1 VGDRDVGD
9 RDVGD
14 RDVGDTVTFTASGS
28 PQVVSRAIEEY
39 ARTQGS
45 VSAIV
50 VPWESDD
57 VTLSMAVTA
66 VKTDGWAIEHTNLG
80 TIRLKA
86 AGEEKTS
93 VAIAAEPPDH
103 PDQQKLT
110 AVFEKFVRQ
119 VEGRFQAA
127 ER

>member
-1 VGDRDVGD
+1 MGDFRAGA
-9 RDVGD
+9 
-14 RDVGDTVTFTASGS
+14 TVIFTASGS
-28 PQVVSRAIEEY
+28 PRVVSRAIEEY

-50 VPWESDD
+50 VPWESDE

-80 TIRLKA
+80 TIRLQA
-86 AGEEKTS
+86 AGEEMTS
-93 VAIAAEPPDH
+93 VAIAAEPSDH

-110 AVFEKFVRQ
+110 TVFEKFARQ
-119 VEGRFQAA
+119 VEGRLQVV

>member
-1 VGDRDVGD
+1 MKDEGVGGEGVGAIL
-9 RDVGD
+9 
-14 RDVGDTVTFTASGS
+14 TFTVGGS

-50 VPWESDD
+50 VPWESDE

-93 VAIAAEPPDH
+93 VAIAFEPPDH
-103 PDQQKLT
+103 PDQQTLT
-110 AVFEKFVRQ
+110 AVFERFVRQ
-119 VEGRFQAA
+119 VEGRLQAVK
-127 ER
+127 R